1 MPERASEPLF
11 NPNAHFGGVTR
22 STAHVTA
29 SLSWTDGVD
38 WHDLAGE
45 VRNEVRDH
53 LDAACDLIERTRH
66 A

>member
-1 MPERASEPLF
+1 VADEPPF
-11 NPNAHFGGVTR
+11 STKTHYGGVNR

-29 SLSWTDGVD
+29 SLSWTHGPA
-38 WHDLAGE
+38 WHDLARD

-53 LDAACDLIERTRH
+53 LDAACDLIERNRH